1 MIHRKESS
9 IEMEEGQ
16 VSHLAMNERGRRRE
30 GFDISFVFRC

>member
-16 VSHLAMNERGRRRE
+16 MSHLAMNERGRRR